1 MFILYG
7 MSSHRLL
14 FIKFRFFM
22 VRSCSGNIFHKFI
35 DLINAFRSIHTE
47 SFGIQASV
55 FIDLNNNFFFIHYS
69 ALTSTS

>member
-1 MFILYG
+1 
-7 MSSHRLL
+7 
-14 FIKFRFFM
+14 M

-55 FIDLNNNFFFIHYS
+55 FIDLNNNFFFSSIILPS
-69 ALTSTS
+69 PAQVELASLCALP

>member
-1 MFILYG
+1 
-7 MSSHRLL
+7 
-14 FIKFRFFM
+14 M

-47 SFGIQASV
+47 SFGIQACV
-55 FIDLNNNFFFIHYS
+55 FIDLNNNLFLMHYS